1 MDFNA
6 ILADDD
12 LFFKGVVL
20 LLVIGF
26 IVVAVIRS
34 IRGDRD
40 LDI

>member
-12 LFFKGVVL
+12 LFIKCTCL
-20 LLVIGF
+20 LLVIGL